1 MKVRFVKNS
10 YFCVSVF
17 LQISAFPMTTYIAQF
32 SARHRLIQVRQ
43 QSIFI
48 WQQESGEIDREL
60 LSGKIKREASQH
72 FYRLLGGDSL
82 EILLEDIDVQ
92 VEKTAP
98 FNG

>member
-1 MKVRFVKNS
+1 
-10 YFCVSVF
+10 
-17 LQISAFPMTTYIAQF
+17 MTTYIAQF
-32 SARHRLIQVRQ
+32 IAKHRLITVRQ

-48 WQQESGEIDREL
+48 WQQEGGEIDQEL
-60 LSGKIKREASQH
+60 LAGKIKREASQH

-82 EILLEDIDVQ
+82 EISLDDIEVR